1 MPYERHAQYRR
12 TVAEGGFRRRL
23 VVRTLVEGVRLIPER
38 LRARRVPLSPV
49 TPIHRL
55 EAADLPLLLVTRNQA
70 DLLRAFLHHYRTL
83 GVTRFIVLD
92 DASSDSTR
100 EILVGEDDVDLW
112 SSSVRYGLARRGL
125 SWVERL
131 ARTYGL
137 GRWYVKVDTDE
148 FLVYDGME
156 RHRLPALC
164 SWLTGRGEKRLLAPM
179 LDCYPPGR
187 LSAAVLD
194 AARPPWEVA
203 THLDTA
209 GYEIGVNAYTTT
221 IFGGSRARVFGVRA
235 QLAKFPLL
243 YWDRL
248 TWFPRTPHAPYPY
261 VRNFGPIAGA
271 LLHFKLFAGF
281 GERVRAAVADRQY
294 WGAAAEYRA
303 YDARL
308 RDTPDPVMTA
318 GMSTAYGG
326 VRDLL
331 DRGLVAPIDWGELD
345 AGPAGDPSARPSPLA
360 ASPGV
365 PT

>member
-1 MPYERHAQYRR
+1 
-12 TVAEGGFRRRL
+12 
-23 VVRTLVEGVRLIPER
+23 
-38 LRARRVPLSPV
+38 
-49 TPIHRL
+49 
-55 EAADLPLLLVTRNQA
+55 
-70 DLLRAFLHHYRTL
+70 
-83 GVTRFIVLD
+83 
-92 DASSDSTR
+92 
-100 EILVGEDDVDLW
+100 
-112 SSSVRYGLARRGL
+112 
-125 SWVERL
+125 
-131 ARTYGL
+131 
-137 GRWYVKVDTDE
+137 
-148 FLVYDGME
+148 
-156 RHRLPALC
+156 
-164 SWLTGRGEKRLLAPM
+164 
-179 LDCYPPGR
+179 
-187 LSAAVLD
+187 
-194 AARPPWEVA
+194 
-203 THLDTA
+203 
-209 GYEIGVNAYTTT
+209 
-221 IFGGSRARVFGVRA
+221 VFGVRA